1 MHKKITSL
9 KDRMA
14 DGPTFGMNIYSTA
27 CMPIEVAGNWGL
39 DFVFIDAEHTALGVD
54 KDMEK
59 LILAANYAAIHSLVR
74 VRGTL
79 EWDIRKALEMG
90 AAGVIV
96 PQVHSAGQMRE
107 IIRCSKFPPSGRRG
121 GDSSVRSAN
130 YAGPGFDWAR
140 YTQEENA
147 RSVIVPMAES
157 YEFFDNIDEILDVEG
172 IDAVHFGPADYSL
185 SRQLPVDY
193 RLGNPEVQAR
203 LALLIEKCH
212 RRSIQVMVPCFPADT
227 ETARRLLDMGC
238 DMLLMGSDLSWLNQA
253 GQHIAAIQEKFQGTQ
268 HAGA

>member
-1 MHKKITSL
+1 MHNTIRSL

-14 DGPTFGMNIYSTA
+14 AGVTFGMNIYSTA
-27 CMPIEVAGNWGL
+27 CLPIEVAGNWGL

-54 KDMEK
+54 RDMEK
-59 LILAANYAAIHSLVR
+59 LLLAAHHAAIHSLVR

-90 AAGVIV
+90 ASGVII
-96 PQVHSAGQMRE
+96 PQVHNAAQMRE
-107 IIRCSKFPPSGRRG
+107 IIRCSKFPPVGRRG
-121 GDSSVRSAN
+121 GDSSVRSAR
-130 YAGPGFDWAR
+130 YAGPGFEWAR
-140 YTQEENA
+140 YTEAENQ

-193 RLGNPEVQAR
+193 RLGNPEVLAR
-203 LALLIEKCH
+203 LQWLIKKCH
-212 RRSIQVMVPCFPADT
+212 QRAIQVMVPCFPADT
-227 ETARRLLDMGC
+227 ETARRLREMGC

-253 GQHIAAIQEKFQGTQ
+253 GQQIAAAREALEGSE
-268 HAGA
+268 